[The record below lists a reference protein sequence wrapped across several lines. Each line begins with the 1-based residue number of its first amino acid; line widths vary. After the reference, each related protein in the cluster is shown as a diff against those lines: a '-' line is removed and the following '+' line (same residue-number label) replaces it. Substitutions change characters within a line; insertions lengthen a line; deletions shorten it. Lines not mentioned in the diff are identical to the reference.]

1 MCRNHRR
8 FETLDLRDYYPFS
21 LIVYNYVLIFLN
33 KIPPNDNHVKTKSN
47 QPNNDKQ
54 LNVVH
59 YSNNLFHIHP
69 MLR

>member
-1 MCRNHRR
+1 MCRNDRR
-8 FETLDLRDYYPFS
+8 FETLDLRDYYPVS

-33 KIPPNDNHVKTKSN
+33 KIQPNDNHVKTKSN